1 MTQIEMIEKEVDGIN
16 KWFKIK
22 GDDAFVDIIDGW
34 IVSGKNTYMEHVK
47 QNKVCVQAGGYCGI
61 FPRLFAQM
69 FDMVYTFEP
78 DPDNFYCLTL
88 NCQSANIIKNQ
99 AALGDNHEMVN
110 IVRRVD
116 SNRGMNVVV
125 PNQGDAAITIPTY
138 RIDDLNLTHCDLIM
152 LDVEG
157 YEKFILRGAEETIAK
172 FKPVVVVEDTNMDI
186 EELLFK
192 HGYTKRSTTHRDT
205 IYAV

>member
-1 MTQIEMIEKEVDGIN
+1 MTQIEMIKKEVDGITH
-16 KWFKIK
+16 WFKIK
-22 GDDAFVDIIDGW
+22 GDDAFVDIVDGW
-34 IVSGKNTYMEHVK
+34 IVSGKKAYMEHVK
-47 QNKVCVQAGGYCGI
+47 DRRVCIQAGGYCGI

-88 NCQSANIIKNQ
+88 NCQNTNIIKNQ
-99 AALGDNHEMVN
+99 AALGDTHEMVN
-110 IVRRVD
+110 VVRRVD

-125 PNQGDAAITIPTY
+125 PNQGEAAIAIPTY
-138 RIDDLNLTHCDLIM
+138 RIDDLQLNACDLIM